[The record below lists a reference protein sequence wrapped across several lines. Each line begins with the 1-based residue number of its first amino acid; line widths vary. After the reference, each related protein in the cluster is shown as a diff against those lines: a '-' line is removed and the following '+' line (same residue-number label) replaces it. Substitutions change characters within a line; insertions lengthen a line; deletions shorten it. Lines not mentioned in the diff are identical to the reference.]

1 MKLLQQDTSRLTE
14 GECHF
19 NNSICRIGD
28 EVWMAYRRENK
39 IDDVYADIWVVCL
52 DEQFQPIK
60 DTNTKIEIPRPHPD
74 TGLFEDPRLFT
85 VGKDIY
91 ISFIAA
97 TILNGKHCACQ
108 GLARVSGG
116 WKVLAVSYPDYGTN
130 INDASVGNG
139 VKEGE
144 KNWTFYGHA
153 GAVRCLYSLEPAEVT
168 ELAGNR
174 ATFVSRTFCK
184 PNWTW
189 GRLSGSTPLIPF
201 QGALLGMFHSFVKS
215 PTEQRNYFAG
225 WFLFDPKVNRIT
237 AISKSPVMKAERNW
251 AKDCRS
257 INQWWKPNAI
267 FPCGLIEHEGQYIV
281 SYGWQDS
288 LPMLAFFDP
297 EEINDSLANTVE
309 MLPIECLRDPSSGI
323 PGGFDF
329 TIGGKRCKTSTWSS
343 AKKWCKNNRVSIEE
357 AEALVCSNLAPQY
370 KGIKWQKK

>member
-116 WKVLAVSYPDYGTN
+116 WKVLAV
-130 INDASVGNG
+130 
-139 VKEGE
+139 
-144 KNWTFYGHA
+144 
-153 GAVRCLYSLEPAEVT
+153 
-168 ELAGNR
+168 
-174 ATFVSRTFCK
+174 
-184 PNWTW
+184 
-189 GRLSGSTPLIPF
+189 
-201 QGALLGMFHSFVKS
+201 
-215 PTEQRNYFAG
+215 
-225 WFLFDPKVNRIT
+225 
-237 AISKSPVMKAERNW
+237 
-251 AKDCRS
+251 
-257 INQWWKPNAI
+257 
-267 FPCGLIEHEGQYIV
+267 
-281 SYGWQDS
+281 
-288 LPMLAFFDP
+288 
-297 EEINDSLANTVE
+297 
-309 MLPIECLRDPSSGI
+309 
-323 PGGFDF
+323 
-329 TIGGKRCKTSTWSS
+329 
-343 AKKWCKNNRVSIEE
+343 
-357 AEALVCSNLAPQY
+357 
-370 KGIKWQKK
+370 